1 MRKQN
6 SAIANYAAPFLPLRK
21 GEWPKAE
28 GVLGYLSTSNR
39 TLAIQGSIA
48 GAGASSLLIVTHS
61 LCESHA
67 PTRDP
72 LAAPFKSLP
81 PRCRSGQAG

>member
-6 SAIANYAAPFLPLRK
+6 RAIANYAAPFLPLRK
-21 GEWPKAE
+21 GVRPLRGEWPKAE

-48 GAGASSLLIVTHS
+48 AKLQNSNCRGIRHLRRHIASRCKRV
-61 LCESHA
+61 A
-67 PTRDP
+67 PTRRV
-72 LAAPFKSLP
+72 ANSY
-81 PRCRSGQAG
+81 